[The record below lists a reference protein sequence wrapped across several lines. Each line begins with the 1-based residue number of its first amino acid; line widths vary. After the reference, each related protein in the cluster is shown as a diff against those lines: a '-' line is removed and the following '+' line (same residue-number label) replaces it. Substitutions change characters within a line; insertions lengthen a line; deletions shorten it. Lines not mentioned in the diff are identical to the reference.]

1 MTKTARKLL
10 IIFGIVLVFG
20 ALWLLISSDSNSPMS
35 EDGVYV
41 GGVETAQETERVL
54 SNIQRIHA
62 LTLDTTLFS
71 DRSFESLKDFT
82 VDIVDVRTGRTNPFE
97 PVVD

>member
-1 MTKTARKLL
+1 MTKTAQKLL

-20 ALWLLISSDSNSPMS
+20 ALWLLISSDSGSLVS
-35 EDGVYV
+35 EDGEYAT
-41 GGVETAQETERVL
+41 GVETAQETEKVL
-54 SNIQRIHA
+54 SNIQRIRA

-82 VDIVDVRTGRTNPFE
+82 VNITDVRTGRMNPFE